1 MLLTTVLLWALNL
14 SVTKFILDEG
24 LAPLSYAAV
33 RYGLAAAIFVA
44 LALAVEGSLRISRTH
59 LWRVGLAAVTLWVN
73 QMCFVFALDLTAAST
88 VGILLGAI
96 PVFTGLFGLAL
107 GTERATGRFWLA
119 AAVSFLG
126 VALVAL
132 GAAGQVSASL
142 TGIVLGIA
150 TAATWAAYSVVF
162 APLTRTYS
170 VTRISAAVLPCTW
183 ALLALAGIPQIRDQ
197 DWSLG
202 WDIWVLLLFATI
214 GPLVLTNVLW
224 FRSIRR
230 IGANRATLVANLE
243 PFVAAVLAVVLLSE
257 PLGLLQILGGVA
269 IAGGIVLARR
279 RPMRTRAA

>member
-1 MLLTTVLLWALNL
+1 
-14 SVTKFILDEG
+14 
-24 LAPLSYAAV
+24 
-33 RYGLAAAIFVA
+33 
-44 LALAVEGSLRISRTH
+44 
-59 LWRVGLAAVTLWVN
+59 
-73 QMCFVFALDLTAAST
+73 
-88 VGILLGAI
+88 
-96 PVFTGLFGLAL
+96 
-107 GTERATGRFWLA
+107 
-119 AAVSFLG
+119 
-126 VALVAL
+126 
-132 GAAGQVSASL
+132 
-142 TGIVLGIA
+142 
-150 TAATWAAYSVVF
+150 
-162 APLTRTYS
+162 